1 MKPLINSLTRILRPG
16 NRYVM
21 VLLAV
26 LFLSCASNKNTSSVL
41 YSDNYD
47 KNKDETSLM
56 IFPYGQ
62 VTIPGKW
69 RQTRY
74 SPISGQYFFSRGDA
88 TQFAVALQ
96 PWDQYEF
103 SQDNPEVNRENFVRK
118 FYEWDGSYLKEV
130 TKGQLRIIDE
140 NKEKNYLLWSLKKGD
155 GSNDYFLYG
164 LKGNVAYNLY
174 LSSQTWDE
182 QTIVPFLENAFNRQ

>member
-1 MKPLINSLTRILRPG
+1 PLINSLTRILRPG

-47 KNKDETSLM
+47 KNKDETSVM

-118 FYEWDGSYLKEV
+118 FYEWDGSYLKEG

-164 LKGNVAYNLY
+164 
-174 LSSQTWDE
+174 
-182 QTIVPFLENAFNRQ
+182 